1 MNETQKPTLN
11 VPHTGATPGP
21 RPLRTTSVPRQS
33 LGSAGTPSEY
43 GVTDFSKDVVKGVG
57 GAAVGVA
64 TEVVTEAAKTFFDF
78 IEQWIIPFLGTCWFR
93 EKRPIL
99 GILHL
104 LICCVAVPMFVPQLL
119 PLPPFL
125 ASLSSLVAVVCIWVS
140 GFVLTFLGV
149 MFADCK
155 SVKDFLLR
163 IILIAAA
170 IGGFFIYDMYFAK

>member
-1 MNETQKPTLN
+1 MNEPQKPTLN
-11 VPHTGATPGP
+11 VPRTGATPGP

-33 LGSAGTPSEY
+33 LGSAGTPTEY
-43 GVTDFSKDVVKGVG
+43 GVKDFSKDVVKGVG

-64 TEVVTEAAKTFFDF
+64 TEVVTEAAKGLFEL
-78 IEQWIIPFLGTCWFR
+78 IELWIIPFLGTCWFR

-104 LICCVAVPMFVPQLL
+104 LICLVAVPMFVPQLL

-125 ASLSSLVAVVCIWVS
+125 ASLSTLVAIVCIWAS
-140 GFVLTFLGV
+140 GFVLTILGG

-155 SVKDFLLR
+155 SVKDVILR
-163 IILIAAA
+163 IILIAIA
-170 IGGFFIYDMYFAK
+170 IGGFYVYDTYFAN